1 MCDDCDY
8 SDDDEPITGDEWRA
22 PRFDLVET
30 ALGSEV
36 APPDIRPAWR
46 RRLRVPKIGRGTA
59 FALGLVVA
67 ELVRVLL

>member
-8 SDDDEPITGDEWRA
+8 SDDEPITGDEWHA

-46 RRLRVPKIGRGTA
+46 RRLRAPRIDRA
-59 FALGLVVA
+59 FWLGCGVVLA
-67 ELVRVLL
+67 EIVRWL